1 MVMVLHR
8 HLTAVQGASRELS
21 ALIQS
26 GLGIGH
32 QEAADDEVLRTRL
45 CTWTKL
51 GGSMPHCRLRG
62 SATDTPPP
70 VRKLARDERL
80 WISGSL
86 YQLTNPHPWTRYSDV
101 DNVANEV
108 DRTATIEWL
117 WLPSRTTS
125 NPQVSH
131 RQTEEAGVF

>member
-1 MVMVLHR
+1 MVLHR

-70 VRKLARDERL
+70 VRKLARDDCGFLAPCINSPTRIPGQGTVM
-80 WISGSL
+80 WIM
-86 YQLTNPHPWTRYSDV
+86 
-101 DNVANEV
+101 
-108 DRTATIEWL
+108 
-117 WLPSRTTS
+117 
-125 NPQVSH
+125 
-131 RQTEEAGVF
+131 